1 MNPLSIPSIEDVK
14 KLRKRLGLTQSEV
27 ARLAGVSQS
36 LVSQIESGE
45 VDPRLS
51 TLKRIIDTL
60 NEEERERDVYAED
73 ILVEN
78 LIYVSPDD
86 KVTEAANVMWT
97 NYISQLPV
105 IQEGKNL
112 GSISEKAITEEI
124 AKGSSRDLV
133 DKAIREIMRDPFPMI
148 GKKTR
153 IEIIISLLQDN
164 LAVLVMEKGKIIGI
178 ITNTDVMTRLKSS
191 TAGLP
196 QEDSPRKS
204 SK

>member
-1 MNPLSIPSIEDVK
+1 VNPLCIPSIDDVK

-27 ARLAGVSQS
+27 AKLAGVSQS

-60 NEEERERDVYAED
+60 NEEGREREVYAED
-73 ILVEN
+73 LYVSN
-78 LIYVSPDD
+78 LIYVSPGDMVAD
-86 KVTEAANVMWT
+86 AANVMWT

-105 IQEGKNL
+105 IDDGKNV

-124 AKGSSRDLV
+124 ASGSSRELV
-133 DKAIREIMRDPFPMI
+133 DKTVRDIMRDPFPMI

-153 IEIIISLLQDN
+153 MEVIITLLQDN
-164 LAVLVMEKGKIIGI
+164 LAVLVMERGKIVGI
-178 ITNTDVMTRLKSS
+178 ITNTDVMTRLKNATS
-191 TAGLP
+191 GLS
-196 QEDSPRKS
+196 Q
-204 SK
+204 

>member
-1 MNPLSIPSIEDVK
+1 VDPLCIPSIDDIR

-60 NEEERERDVYAED
+60 NEEGREREVYAED
-73 ILVEN
+73 IFVKN
-78 LIYVSPDD
+78 LIYVSPED
-86 KVTEAANVMWT
+86 KVTDAANVMWT

-105 IQEGKNL
+105 IIDGKNV

-124 AKGSSRDLV
+124 ARGSSRDLV
-133 DKAIREIMRDPFPMI
+133 DKTVKDVMRDPFPMI
-148 GKKTR
+148 GKQTR
-153 IEIIISLLQDN
+153 IEVIISLLQDN
-164 LAVLVMEKGKIIGI
+164 LAVLVMERGRIAGI
-178 ITNTDVMTRLKSS
+178 ITNTDVMTRLKNVA
-191 TAGLP
+191 AGLP
-196 QEDSPRKS
+196 Q
-204 SK
+204 

>member
-1 MNPLSIPSIEDVK
+1 M
-14 KLRKRLGLTQSEV
+14 TQSEV

-133 DKAIREIMRDPFPMI
+133 DKTIREIMRDPFPMI

-178 ITNTDVMTRLKSS
+178 ITNTDVMTRLKSW

>member
-1 MNPLSIPSIEDVK
+1 MDPLCIPSIDDIR

-60 NEEERERDVYAED
+60 NEEGREREVYAED
-73 ILVEN
+73 IFVKN
-78 LIYVSPDD
+78 LIYVSPED
-86 KVTEAANVMWT
+86 KVTDAANVMWT

-105 IQEGKNL
+105 IIDGKNV

-124 AKGSSRDLV
+124 ARGSSRDLV
-133 DKAIREIMRDPFPMI
+133 DKTVKDVMRDPFPMI
-148 GKKTR
+148 GKQTR
-153 IEIIISLLQDN
+153 IEVIISLLQDN
-164 LAVLVMEKGKIIGI
+164 LAVLVMERGRIAGI
-178 ITNTDVMTRLKSS
+178 ITNTDVMTRLKNVA
-191 TAGLP
+191 AGLP
-196 QEDSPRKS
+196 Q
-204 SK
+204 

>member
-1 MNPLSIPSIEDVK
+1 MNPLSIPSTEDVK